1 MFYCLHIFTRL
12 HIFRAGK
19 IDRVDLEVDL
29 DQRSVQSDQPHV
41 KRARINSETSED
53 FG

>member
-1 MFYCLHIFTRL
+1 MFYCLHIFTKL